1 VVLKQHRLLLRI
13 YRKFQETYNMKSQE
27 TLSKIM
33 ELLNLQDEVKLE
45 SMKLENGTVIEAEA
59 FEPNQEVFIVTEDER
74 IALPIGEY
82 EMEDG
87 RILVVAEEGVIA
99 EINEA
104 KEEEAPEEAPAE
116 EPAQEEE
123 VEQAEEEKEEEMAY
137 DTKEELTAAMDE
149 LKGMID
155 EIKSM
160 MSPKEEEMSEE
171 VVEEPKAEEVEMST
185 DEPAAKPIKHN
196 PETKTPQMHKFAE
209 GARKDTLSRIFDKLG

>member
-1 VVLKQHRLLLRI
+1 
-13 YRKFQETYNMKSQE
+13 MKSQE
-27 TLSKIM
+27 TLGKIM

-99 EINEA
+99 EIGEA
-104 KEEEAPEEAPAE
+104 KEEEAPAE
-116 EPAQEEE
+116 EPAQEED
-123 VEQAEEEKEEEMAY
+123 VEQAEEEKEMAY
-137 DTKEELTAAMDE
+137 ATKEELTAAMDE

-171 VVEEPKAEEVEMST
+171 VVEEQVEMST
-185 DEPAAKPIKHN
+185 DEPAAKPIKHS
-196 PETKTPQMHKFAE
+196 PETKTAEMHKFGK

>member
-1 VVLKQHRLLLRI
+1 
-13 YRKFQETYNMKSQE
+13 
-27 TLSKIM
+27 M

-99 EINEA
+99 EMRDA

-123 VEQAEEEKEEEMAY
+123 ASEEVEANEEEKEEEMAY
-137 DTKEELTAAMDE
+137 ATKEELTAAMDE

-171 VVEEPKAEEVEMST
+171 VVEEQVEMST
-185 DEPAAKPIKHN
+185 DAVSYTHL
-196 PETKTPQMHKFAE
+196 
-209 GARKDTLSRIFDKLG
+209 TLPTILRV

>member
-1 VVLKQHRLLLRI
+1 
-13 YRKFQETYNMKSQE
+13 MKSQE

-99 EINEA
+99 EIGEA
-104 KEEEAPEEAPAE
+104 KEEEAPEEAPAQ
-116 EPAQEEE
+116 EPAQ
-123 VEQAEEEKEEEMAY
+123 EEEKEEEMAY
-137 DTKEELTAAMDE
+137 ATKEELTAAMDE

-185 DEPAAKPIKHN
+185 DEPAAKPIKHS
-196 PETKTPQMHKFAE
+196 PETKTAEMHKFGK